1 MSGPGLGQ
9 LGLGQLG
16 LWLHLRNRR
25 GQTPGLP
32 PLPPGNGPV
41 LILHVAADALAAAP
55 QILHRLT
62 RARPLLRLVR
72 LGAEEAGGDD
82 PADDPVLVA
91 QLLDQAKPG
100 AVLLLGATLPAA
112 LIAAAT
118 ARRIPVLLAEFRM
131 SARDLAWGL
140 QGGMRRQLLTQLASV
155 MVTDADSLAQARRI
169 SLPAARMAMTGPV
182 SEIREPLHCSETERV
197 SMAQQ
202 MNGRHA
208 WFAASLPAPEEAV
221 VLDAHQ
227 AALRR
232 SHRALLILAP
242 RDPARIDG
250 LARDIEA
257 GGLSVARR
265 SEDEDFGDE
274 IQVLLTDGPTEMGLW
289 YRLAPVSFMG
299 GTLCGD
305 EAAMRHPFEPAA
317 LGSAIVHGPE
327 AGAFRTEWQQLDG
340 AQAARQ
346 VRGPEDLCQ
355 AIADLTQPVPIATL
369 ASNAWT
375 VSTGGADVA
384 IRIAERVLA
393 AIDAPRPAGPARESL
408 PA

>member
-1 MSGPGLGQ
+1 
-9 LGLGQLG
+9 
-16 LWLHLRNRR
+16 
-25 GQTPGLP
+25 
-32 PLPPGNGPV
+32 
-41 LILHVAADALAAAP
+41 
-55 QILHRLT
+55 
-62 RARPLLRLVR
+62 RLVR
-72 LGAEEAGGDD
+72 LCAEEAEADD

-91 QLLDQAKPG
+91 QLLDRARPG
-100 AVLLLGATLPAA
+100 AVLLLGTALPAA

-118 ARRIPVLLAEFRM
+118 TRQIPVLLAEFRVGP
-131 SARDLAWGL
+131 RDLAWGL
-140 QGGMRRQLLTQLASV
+140 QGGMRRQLLAQVAAV
-155 MVTDADSLAQARRI
+155 MLTDAASLGLSRRL
-169 SLPAARMAMTGPV
+169 SLPAAKLAMTGPV

-221 VLDAHQ
+221 VLEAHQ

-242 RDPARIDG
+242 RDPARIDA

-257 GGLSVARR
+257 GGLTVARR

-317 LGSAIVHGPE
+317 LGSAIVHGTE
-327 AGAFRTEWQQLDG
+327 AGPFRTEWQQLDG

-355 AIADLTQPVPIATL
+355 AIADLTQPEPIATL

-384 IRIAERVLA
+384 IRIADRVLA
-393 AIDAPRPAGPARESL
+393 ALDAPRPAAAARESL
-408 PA
+408 